1 MAQTRSL
8 RKKEKIKI
16 KNDQFKRLRYASLL
30 LSDRTNKQSGQIAEK
45 EETPSSYAISKRRS
59 GYNSLIKRKS
69 LSAKILK
76 LFNKL
81 G

>member
-45 EETPSSYAISKRRS
+45 EETPSSGTINKRRS
-59 GYNSLIKRKS
+59 GHNSLLKRKIVA
-69 LSAKILK
+69 AKILK
-76 LFNKL
+76 IASQI